1 MNVVKSLNLSKV
13 MFTNDYQEIHEQ
25 LLATSFPINLFTG
38 HDTPCGKSAVAMW
51 QNDHF
56 KSNSRLSIASKT
68 SVAHKASLIGHKLNY
83 LLNFI

>member
-1 MNVVKSLNLSKV
+1 

-25 LLATSFPINLFTG
+25 LLATSFHLFTG
-38 HDTPCGKSAVAMW
+38 HDTPCGKSAVAMC

-56 KSNSRLSIASKT
+56 KSNLRLSIASKT